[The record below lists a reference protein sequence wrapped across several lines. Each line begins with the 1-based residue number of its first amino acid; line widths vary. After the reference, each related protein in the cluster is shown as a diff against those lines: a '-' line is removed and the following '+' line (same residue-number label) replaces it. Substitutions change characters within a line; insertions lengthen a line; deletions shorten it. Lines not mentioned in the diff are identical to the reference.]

1 MRTWLPRGFQA
12 RTETEVKRSQF
23 LATLARADDE
33 QQARDVIALVK
44 AEFPDARHHC
54 QAFIV
59 DVADAQPIERS
70 SDDGEPAGTAGMPML
85 EVLRGA
91 GLGNAVA
98 VVTRYFGGTLL
109 GTGGLVRAYSD
120 AVASAL
126 TGAPRV
132 RPERRL
138 LWGIDVPAAEA
149 GRVQGALVNRGIDV
163 VDAAWAESVRLTL
176 AVADPDAV
184 LPILHEVTQSEVTP
198 DALGTRIVEVPLA

>member
-1 MRTWLPRGFQA
+1 M
-12 RTETEVKRSQF
+12 
-23 LATLARADDE
+23 
-33 QQARDVIALVK
+33 
-44 AEFPDARHHC
+44 
-54 QAFIV
+54 
-59 DVADAQPIERS
+59 
-70 SDDGEPAGTAGMPML
+70 
-85 EVLRGA
+85 LRGA

-149 GRVQGALVNRGIDV
+149 GRVQGALLNRGIDV